1 MDPFLC
7 GCGWTLHWHS
17 LSKSPLD
24 ALREGQETPK
34 RYEIVS
40 KLANFGIGACTKD
53 TFLITFSETLLEGLS
68 NGSKDMAK
76 EDDRKARGREPAKR
90 QCRMRR
96 EGKRGSWSKGAKENG

>member
-1 MDPFLC
+1 MDYVLIFSWRNFIVLVECHDNQAGQFLLQLELNA
-7 GCGWTLHWHS
+7 LH
-17 LSKSPLD
+17 LC
-24 ALREGQETPK
+24 
-34 RYEIVS
+34 V
-40 KLANFGIGACTKD
+40 LAD